1 MRLKQRRYTKKT
13 ELVEA
18 DEGKSTK
25 EKKVC
30 RRGGGEALAGNY
42 SFHKCGEKKRQQR
55 EDKIYRQQI

>member
-1 MRLKQRRYTKKT
+1 MRLKQRRHTKKT

-30 RRGGGEALAGNY
+30 RRRREALAGNY
-42 SFHKCGEKKRQQR
+42 SFHKRGEKKRQQR
-55 EDKIYRQQI
+55 EDKIYRQLI